1 MLITGTGR
9 SPHSIGDTIARLA
22 GDRDWGVTRSKA
34 EVTEGTVEIP
44 EDLSALVMC
53 HGSNVMGWF
62 EDVQLDSVRYVMDV
76 NLFGSYRM
84 AYKFVRA
91 TIDLPYRKK
100 IVMMG
105 SMAHT
110 KVLNASAAYCASKAG
125 LSMLARCMAFE
136 LAPKGYDVFIV
147 HPSNVDG
154 TPMAADTIRGIAQY
168 RGVSRE
174 EAEDYWANS
183 YLRGRSLTTDEIAS
197 LVLDLVERPD
207 RVFLAGTDIEL
218 NGGAR

>member
-9 SPHSIGDTIARLA
+9 SLASIGDTIAWSAERR
-22 GDRDWGVTRSKA
+22 GWDVTRSTA
-34 EVTEGTVEIP
+34 ELTDGTLRIP
-44 EDLSALVMC
+44 EGLKALVMC
-53 HGSNVMGWF
+53 HGTNAMGWF
-62 EDVQLDSVRYVMDV
+62 EETNIESARLVMDV

-84 AYKFVRA
+84 AVEFVRA

-105 SMAHT
+105 SMAYT

-154 TPMAADTIRGIAQY
+154 TPMAADTIEGIARY
-168 RGVSRE
+168 RGVTTE
-174 EAEDYWANS
+174 EAEEYWADS

-197 LVLDLVERPD
+197 LVLDLIERPD